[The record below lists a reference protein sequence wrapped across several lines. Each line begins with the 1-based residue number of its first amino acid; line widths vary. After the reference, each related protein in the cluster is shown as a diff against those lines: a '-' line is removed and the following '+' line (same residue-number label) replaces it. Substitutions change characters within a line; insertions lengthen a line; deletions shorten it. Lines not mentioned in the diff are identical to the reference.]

1 MTHPDRTPPLPGAD
15 PPDAVD
21 EIRPVT
27 GIRKVVARR
36 MAEAWRTIP
45 AVTLNR
51 TVPMAPLL
59 ELRAAHA
66 NETGTKLSLDAI
78 LAGCVARALA
88 ANPILNGSWLEA
100 EHAVAVHPQRNIAV
114 AVDTPGGLTV
124 VVLRDADAK
133 SPATLTAE
141 LVEMVGRARDRRSLP
156 ADVADATFTI
166 TNLGALGIDTFSPII
181 TLPQAAV
188 LGIGRIAGPDVAGR
202 PAHVSLTFDHRVAD
216 GADAARLLM
225 ALVERIEDVAE

>member
-1 MTHPDRTPPLPGAD
+1 MSHPDSTPLPGSE
-15 PPDAVD
+15 PPEPVD

-51 TVPMAPLL
+51 TLPMGPLL
-59 ELRAAHA
+59 ELRTAHA
-66 NETGTKLSLDAI
+66 NATGTKLSLDAV

-88 ANPILNGSWLEA
+88 GTPILNGSWLEA
-100 EHAVAVHPQRNIAV
+100 EQAVAVHPHRNIAV
-114 AVDTPGGLTV
+114 AVDTPSGLTV
-124 VVLRDADAK
+124 VVLRDADTKTPGA
-133 SPATLTAE
+133 LTAE
-141 LVEMVGRARDRRSLP
+141 LIEMVGRARDRRSLP

-166 TNLGALGIDTFSPII
+166 TNLGSLGIDTFSPII

-188 LGIGRIAGPDVAGR
+188 LGIGRIAGPEVEGR

-216 GADAARLLM
+216 GADAARFLL
-225 ALVERIEDVAE
+225 ALVDRIEEVAG

>member
-1 MTHPDRTPPLPGAD
+1 MPHPDTPPPLAGEVLPE
-15 PPDAVD
+15 PRD
-21 EIRPVT
+21 EIRPMT

-51 TVPMAPLL
+51 TLPMGPLL
-59 ELRAAHA
+59 ELRTAHA
-66 NETGTKLSLDAI
+66 SATGTKLSLDAV

-88 ANPILNGSWLEA
+88 SHPILNSSWLEA
-100 EHAVAVHPQRNIAV
+100 EQAVAVHGHRNIAV
-114 AVDTPGGLTV
+114 AVDTPGGLTI

-133 SPATLTAE
+133 APAALTAA
-141 LVEMVGRARDRRSLP
+141 LTEMVGRARNRRSLP

-166 TNLGALGIDTFSPII
+166 TNLGALGIETFSPII

-188 LGIGRIAGPDVAGR
+188 LGVGRIAGPEVVGR

-216 GADAARLLM
+216 GADAARFLV
-225 ALVERIEDVAE
+225 ALGERIEEAAG